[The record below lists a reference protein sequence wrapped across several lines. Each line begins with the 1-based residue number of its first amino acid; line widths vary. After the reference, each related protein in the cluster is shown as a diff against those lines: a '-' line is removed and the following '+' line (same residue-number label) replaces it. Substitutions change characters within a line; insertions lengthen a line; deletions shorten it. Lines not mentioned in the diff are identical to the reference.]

1 MKNKYTV
8 TINRKD
14 DKEVIEVF
22 IVGSSVTTRPYNMN
36 IEDAVKEMIDDIG
49 DWDYDYLKE
58 LVMLDCSLH
67 PNVGL

>member
-8 TINRKD
+8 TINRTD

-58 LVMLDCSLH
+58 LVTLDCSLH